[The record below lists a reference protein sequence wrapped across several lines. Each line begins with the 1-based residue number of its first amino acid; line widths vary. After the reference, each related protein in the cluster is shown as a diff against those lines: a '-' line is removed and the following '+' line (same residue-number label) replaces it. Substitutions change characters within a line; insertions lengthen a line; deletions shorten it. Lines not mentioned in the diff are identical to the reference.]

1 MKERIDLSKFPK
13 SQWIED
19 AKRRERNWW
28 WSQYWLRIHLKYLRI
43 KRFIKRLM
51 I

>member
-28 WSQYWLRIHLKYLRI
+28 WLRIHLKYLRI